1 MREVYPALERQCG
14 LFRSGCSGARSRR
27 WKNDMIQIRNLG
39 TSYKTTAGFHCVLR
53 QIQLDVNEGDFVTF
67 MGPSGAGKSTLP
79 SIS

>member
-1 MREVYPALERQCG
+1 
-14 LFRSGCSGARSRR
+14 
-27 WKNDMIQIRNLG
+27 MIQIRNLG
-39 TSYKTTAGFHCVLR
+39 KSYKTTAGFHCVLR

>member
-1 MREVYPALERQCG
+1 
-14 LFRSGCSGARSRR
+14 
-27 WKNDMIQIRNLG
+27 
-39 TSYKTTAGFHCVLR
+39 VLR